1 MNGAIAVKKTL
12 FLCALAYSGV
22 EGLEFGEMGNTSFGM
37 GGAGVALENSAWGTY
52 YNPALLD
59 MDEKSKAKLGYSFGI
74 GVREKNMLPLVS
86 SALQGMGLADANST
100 PANAHIDQNQGRAI
114 SIDTN
119 QGSKAQT
126 IVSTGNAL
134 KSFLKLNGLHVD
146 SQNGILVQFSPKVK
160 KIKDGIGAFSIG
172 IFASVFASASAVTN
186 PHYNQLILPLSINW
200 QNIYA
205 GAQVN
210 PRSTAFQQSTQ
221 SAYLNSSL
229 LSRSMWLMRRVLI
242 LKRRGVF
249 LWA

>member
-1 MNGAIAVKKTL
+1 MKKTL

-59 MDEKSKAKLGYSFGI
+59 MDDRSKAKLGYSFGI
-74 GVREKNMLPLVS
+74 GVREKNILPLVS
-86 SALQGMGLADANST
+86 SALQGGGLSDLDQIANEI
-100 PANAHIDQNQGRAI
+100 PQQALQNLAQGGSI
-114 SIDTN
+114 SINAN
-119 QGSKAQT
+119 QNPTAQT
-126 IVSTGNAL
+126 IVNVGNAL
-134 KSFLKLNGLHVD
+134 KNFLKLNGLHVD
-146 SQNGILVQFSPKVK
+146 SQNGIVVQISPKLKKVK
-160 KIKDGIGAFSIG
+160 GGIGSFGIG